1 MKFDLKRLSI
11 LDRAIV
17 GGALVVFI
25 AGFLPWWG
33 VSEGIFGVSVS
44 GWSAGFTAWAG
55 TLLLTLAGV
64 FQFLRR
70 SEVSMPELPIG
81 PSIVVAGVSALGLL
95 LVIIR
100 WVTLPSYRGIG
111 VGTKYGLW
119 VALVAGVVETGAAVA
134 AMRASG
140 EPLPWKPAGEA

>member
-1 MKFDLKRLSI
+1 MKFDLKRLST

-17 GGALVVFI
+17 GAAAVAFV

-33 VSEGIFGVSVS
+33 VSAGLFGVSVN

-64 FQFLRR
+64 FQLLRR
-70 SEVSMPELPIG
+70 SGMSLPELPVG
-81 PSIVVAGVSALGLL
+81 PSVVVAATVTLGLL
-95 LVIIR
+95 LVVIR
-100 WVTLPSYRGIG
+100 WLSLPSYRGLG
-111 VGTKYGLW
+111 VGTRYGLW
-119 VALVAGVVETGAAVA
+119 IALIAGVVETAAAVA
-134 AMRASG
+134 ALRASG